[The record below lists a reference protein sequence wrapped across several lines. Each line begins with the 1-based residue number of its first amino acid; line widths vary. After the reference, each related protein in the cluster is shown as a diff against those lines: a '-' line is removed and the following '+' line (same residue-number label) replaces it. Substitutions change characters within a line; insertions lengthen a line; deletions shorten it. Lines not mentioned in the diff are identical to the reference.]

1 MAYIFKLIISLVNFF
16 LFEFYFK
23 IKFKLVSIFLKKV
36 GKNNKFIGKIYIT
49 GPSNIVI
56 GSNNIFN
63 RFTQLDGTG
72 ELEIG
77 DNNFFANN
85 VTILSSHHNY
95 SLSTKPF
102 SEQGVKKKGTVIGNN
117 IWIGANVVITAGV
130 TINDNTIV
138 SANSLVTKNI
148 PPNSI
153 YSSHLK
159 PRIINRKIKS

>member
-1 MAYIFKLIISLVNFF
+1 MNTILRFINFY
-16 LFEFYFK
+16 LFEFHFK
-23 IKFKLVSIFLKKV
+23 FKFKLLSLFFKKS
-36 GKNNKFIGKIYIT
+36 GSNNKFIGKIYIT

-77 DNNFFANN
+77 DNNLFANN
-85 VTILSSHHNY
+85 VTILSSLHNY
-95 SLSTKPF
+95 NLSTKPF
-102 SEQGVKKKGTVIGNN
+102 SEQGVKKKRTVIGNN

-138 SANSLVTKNI
+138 SANSVVTKNI
-148 PPNSI
+148 PSNSI
-153 YSSHLK
+153 YSSQLK
-159 PRIINRKIKS
+159 PRIITRKIKS